1 MFKAFRRVVASS
13 RETGFICLFPARRLR
28 RFTLEQFIADISEQE
43 IKRERDKSR
52 DLRRS
57 RWWQNR
63 LALGRCHWCGGQ
75 FPPEELT
82 MDHVIPLARG
92 GKASRNNV
100 VPSCKECN
108 SRKKY
113 LLPMEWDDYL
123 NNLGK
128 TE

>member
-1 MFKAFRRVVASS
+1 MDH
-13 RETGFICLFPARRLR
+13 FI
-28 RFTLEQFIADISEQE
+28 TDISEQE

-52 DLRRS
+52 ELRRS
-57 RWWQNR
+57 RWWQNK

-75 FPPEELT
+75 CPPEEMT
-82 MDHVIPLARG
+82 MDHVVPLARG
-92 GKASRNNV
+92 GKCSRNNV

-113 LLPMEWDDYL
+113 LLPMEWEDYL

>member
-1 MFKAFRRVVASS
+1 MDY
-13 RETGFICLFPARRLR
+13 FIV
-28 RFTLEQFIADISEQE
+28 EVSEQE

-52 DLRRS
+52 ELRRS

-63 LALGRCHWCGGQ
+63 LALGECHWCGGRFQ
-75 FPPEELT
+75 VEELT
-82 MDHVIPLARG
+82 MDHVIPLSRG

-113 LLPMEWDDYL
+113 LLPMEWEEYL
-123 NNLGK
+123 NQCGK
-128 TE
+128 EEQQ

>member
-1 MFKAFRRVVASS
+1 M
-13 RETGFICLFPARRLR
+13 EHFIVEA
-28 RFTLEQFIADISEQE
+28 TEQE

-52 DLRRS
+52 ELRRS

-75 FPPEELT
+75 FPPEEMT
-82 MDHVIPLARG
+82 MD
-92 GKASRNNV
+92 
-100 VPSCKECN
+100 SCKECN

-113 LLPMEWDDYL
+113 LLPMEWEEYL
-123 NNLGK
+123 NNLGI

>member
-1 MFKAFRRVVASS
+1 M
-13 RETGFICLFPARRLR
+13 EHFIV
-28 RFTLEQFIADISEQE
+28 DISEQE

-57 RWWQNR
+57 RWWQNK
-63 LALGRCHWCGGQ
+63 LALGRCHWCDGQ
-75 FPPEELT
+75 FPPEKLT
-82 MDHVIPLARG
+82 MDHVIPLTRG
-92 GKASRNNV
+92 GKGSRNNV
-100 VPSCKECN
+100 VPACKECN
-108 SRKKY
+108 TRKKY